1 QRPRLHRRRS
11 SPHPPK
17 GQQCQAG
24 KTTQGDSPLALFW
37 LALGAAPRY
46 DYIMRRTR
54 KFLLNIRQDREVPD
68 GVRFVHVVSR
78 TAGQEILFGD
88 HEKETFRKILF
99 KQLKFSG
106 LRAMAWCFMGNHFHL
121 LLEVPDKEVALATLS
136 DDDVLSRL
144 MVFGGEKSTKFA
156 LAELETCR
164 SIGNVAGVE
173 RIASKVRARL
183 FDLSL
188 FMKEL
193 KLRMTLAYNFSTGRR
208 GTLWEG
214 RFKSVLVQGGEALR
228 AVAAYIDL
236 NPVRAGL
243 VKNPETYRWCSYA
256 AALGGMRQARAGLV
270 SAISFEKK
278 ISWKVAAER
287 YRKFM
292 YGIGQEVKGTRTA
305 HVKSKGGFTQREIE
319 AVWEAGGKL
328 TLAQALH
335 CRIRYFT
342 DGAVLGSQEFVDDFF
357 ARQRE
362 SFGGK
367 RLNGGRR
374 LKLAQWGD
382 LRVLRD
388 LKTDPVVTSS
398 G

>member
-1 QRPRLHRRRS
+1 
-11 SPHPPK
+11 
-17 GQQCQAG
+17 
-24 KTTQGDSPLALFW
+24 
-37 LALGAAPRY
+37 
-46 DYIMRRTR
+46 MRRTR
-54 KFLLNIRQDREVPD
+54 KFLLNVSRGRELPD
-68 GVRFVHVVSR
+68 GVRLVHVVSR

-88 HEKETFRKILF
+88 LEKEAFRKILF

-106 LRAMAWCFMGNHFHL
+106 LRALAWCFMGNHFHL
-121 LLEVPDKEVALATLS
+121 LLEVPDKEMALARLS
-136 DDDVLSRL
+136 DEEVLSRL
-144 MVFGGEKSTKFA
+144 AVFDGETSTKFV

-164 SIGNVAGVE
+164 RAGNVAGVE
-173 RIASKVRARL
+173 RIARKVRARL
-183 FDLSL
+183 FDLSA

-193 KLRMTLAYNFSTGRR
+193 KLRMTLAYNFASGRR

-243 VKNPETYRWCSYA
+243 VERPEAYRWCSYA
-256 AALGGMRQARAGLV
+256 AALGGMKLARSGLA

-278 ISWKVAAER
+278 IPWKVAAER

-292 YGIGQEVKGTRTA
+292 YGVGQEVEGGTTPDGV
-305 HVKSKGGFTQREIE
+305 VKSKGGFTQREIE

-328 TLAQALH
+328 TLAQALR

-342 DGAVLGSQEFVDDFF
+342 DGVVLGNQGFVDDFF
-357 ARQRE
+357 ARQRHE
-362 SFGGK
+362 FGE
-367 RLNGGRR
+367 RRTSGGRR
-374 LKLAQWGD
+374 MKAAQSGG

-388 LKTDPVVTSS
+388 LKEDVVTRPLHTSC
-398 G
+398 